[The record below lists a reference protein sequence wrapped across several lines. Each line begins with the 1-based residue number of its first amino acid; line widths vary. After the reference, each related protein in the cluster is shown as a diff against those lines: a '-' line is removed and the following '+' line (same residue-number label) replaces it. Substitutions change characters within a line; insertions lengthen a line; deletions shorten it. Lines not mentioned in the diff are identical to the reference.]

1 MIRTICLPL
10 ALMEAFVAL
19 PLHAASP
26 QDLIAGYATEA
37 GRTQQGFVASA
48 ERGKA
53 FFLRNWNVTDKMPN
67 CAACHTERPAA
78 QGTHVITAKSIRP
91 LSPAANPE
99 RFADLSKAEKW
110 FRRNCT
116 EVVGRECSAAEK
128 ADLVRFL
135 VAAGGAS

>member
-1 MIRTICLPL
+1 MNRTICLSL
-10 ALMEAFVAL
+10 ALAGAL
-19 PLHAASP
+19 AATPLRAASP
-26 QDLIAGYATEA
+26 QDLLAGYATEA
-37 GRTQQGFVASA
+37 ARTQTGFVASA

-53 FFLRNWNVTDKMPN
+53 FFLRNWNVADKMPN

-78 QGTHVITAKSIRP
+78 HGTHVITAKAIRP
-91 LSPAANPE
+91 LAPAANPD
-99 RFADLSKAEKW
+99 RFADAAKAEKW